1 MSGPPEMVDAGRQW
15 FAAAGARESR
25 MYFDSFE
32 YAPDVL
38 AQIIAARAGF
48 SAA

>member
-1 MSGPPEMVDAGRQW
+1 MSDVARHR
-15 FAAAGARESR
+15 FVAAGLPEERL
-25 MYFDSFE
+25 YYDSFE

-48 SAA
+48 HP